1 MLAVVVVVVVVLLL
15 AALAAAAAADI
26 KVGLLTLP
34 PATLLDV
41 LLTPLL
47 GICVILVD
55 DDGAEA
61 FAWSTAFALNGGL
74 VRSLLLPIWMVLLP
88 FVEDEEDAVEAAL

>member
-47 GICVILVD
+47 GIFVFLVD
-55 DDGAEA
+55 DDA